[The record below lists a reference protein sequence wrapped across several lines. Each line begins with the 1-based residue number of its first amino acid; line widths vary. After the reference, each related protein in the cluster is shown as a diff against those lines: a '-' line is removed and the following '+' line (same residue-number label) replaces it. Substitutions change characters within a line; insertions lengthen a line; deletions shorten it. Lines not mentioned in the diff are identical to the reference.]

1 MLDFKRTTN
10 KINEFNID
18 LGKIELIPLLSYQQY
33 LQNAYDSLF
42 VISDSGTAQEE
53 LAILDTHVIV
63 PRDYT
68 ERWES
73 VENSCSIMLDVNS
86 QNKTW
91 DFTLAYIDYKRQIK
105 TEWLGNGTTSDEII
119 NIITKMYE

>member
-1 MLDFKRTTN
+1 
-10 KINEFNID
+10 
-18 LGKIELIPLLSYQQY
+18 
-33 LQNAYDSLF
+33 
-42 VISDSGTAQEE
+42 
-53 LAILDTHVIV
+53 
-63 PRDYT
+63 
-68 ERWES
+68 
-73 VENSCSIMLDVNS
+73 MLDVNS